1 MPSTLTPFCSIGGGR
16 HASFQAKNPRA
27 VCCPHCGQQFK
38 PITDCV
44 DLTEDDDEDAPT
56 PTAVPTSRPNERRK
70 LSSTIIPTNRSTS
83 LPAGIENAT
92 LDAMARRQESIA
104 NTGRKDPIAIG
115 VQATFWVGA
124 GAYEYIGDIKTIEY
138 SSAPKAV
145 RKCMGNVSVV
155 LHRDH
160 GTHEAMVRYL
170 VKQLELEQSKHA
182 WEVVFSVEKGG
193 SEPGPARLPERAYT
207 TTRLYDLLRQTSTN
221 FDKDIRSSKASL
233 SFWRFFEL
241 DPLEMPKRRQAIII
255 KEHAGA
261 PGLSK
266 NVYIFQ
272 RVRSGR
278 LTNERSAWEL
288 LSLIDQIH
296 LWAITEFRTFVVD
309 HLKLWHDFCGKNY
322 LLDWPSIYDVK
333 PELKQ
338 MRTFSEEVDLALP
351 KWATLLNKDLQQ
363 KVQVR
368 AQTYLSQ
375 ALEQRRQQKGKGRCE
390 MKSKWR
396 CWTEEC
402 STCQETY
409 TSQAF
414 LDHLRDL
421 YHLPDLHHNPEHDLT
436 QIKRCLEE
444 GDETDEAIALV
455 REPGSSGNEG
465 LEINKKRS
473 FLEDASSNSSSS
485 SSSPP

>member
-138 SSAPKAV
+138 SSAPKAI

-170 VKQLELEQSKHA
+170 VKQLDLEQSKHA

-193 SEPGPARLPERAYT
+193 SAPGPARLPERAYT
-207 TTRLYDLLRQTSTN
+207 LR
-221 FDKDIRSSKASL
+221 
-233 SFWRFFEL
+233 
-241 DPLEMPKRRQAIII
+241 PL
-255 KEHAGA
+255 A
-261 PGLSK
+261 P
-266 NVYIFQ
+266 
-272 RVRSGR
+272 
-278 LTNERSAWEL
+278 
-288 LSLIDQIH
+288 
-296 LWAITEFRTFVVD
+296 
-309 HLKLWHDFCGKNY
+309 DFY
-322 LLDWPSIYDVK
+322 QL
-333 PELKQ
+333 
-338 MRTFSEEVDLALP
+338 
-351 KWATLLNKDLQQ
+351 
-363 KVQVR
+363 
-368 AQTYLSQ
+368 
-375 ALEQRRQQKGKGRCE
+375 
-390 MKSKWR
+390 
-396 CWTEEC
+396 
-402 STCQETY
+402 
-409 TSQAF
+409 
-414 LDHLRDL
+414 
-421 YHLPDLHHNPEHDLT
+421 
-436 QIKRCLEE
+436 
-444 GDETDEAIALV
+444 
-455 REPGSSGNEG
+455 
-465 LEINKKRS
+465 
-473 FLEDASSNSSSS
+473 
-485 SSSPP
+485 

>member
-170 VKQLELEQSKHA
+170 VKQLDLEQSKHA

-193 SEPGPARLPERAYT
+193 SAPGPARLPERAYT

-241 DPLEMPKRRQAIII
+241 DPLEMPPKPRTKRGYEIMSDADSETYSPSPKKKKATRPKARLPAVKEEWTVTVKSEAIKQEPTTPLSAI
-255 KEHAGA
+255 KAAIKQERIVEDKHIEDDD
-261 PGLSK
+261 PFLSDVENK
-266 NVYIFQ
+266 TMN
-272 RVRSGR
+272 
-278 LTNERSAWEL
+278 EL
-288 LSLIDQIH
+288 LAEI
-296 LWAITEFRTFVVD
+296 VVAGD
-309 HLKLWHDFCGKNY
+309 EEIRVETT
-322 LLDWPSIYDVK
+322 PSKRQSSRVSK
-333 PELKQ
+333 K
-338 MRTFSEEVDLALP
+338 S
-351 KWATLLNKDLQQ
+351 W
-363 KVQVR
+363 KVQ
-368 AQTYLSQ
+368 QDT
-375 ALEQRRQQKGKGRCE
+375 
-390 MKSKWR
+390 
-396 CWTEEC
+396 
-402 STCQETY
+402 
-409 TSQAF
+409 
-414 LDHLRDL
+414 
-421 YHLPDLHHNPEHDLT
+421 
-436 QIKRCLEE
+436 
-444 GDETDEAIALV
+444 
-455 REPGSSGNEG
+455 
-465 LEINKKRS
+465 
-473 FLEDASSNSSSS
+473 
-485 SSSPP
+485 